1 MKAHYIFPLVFA
13 SVASVG
19 LVPLAQADDLADWL
33 KIDGFGTVGTY
44 KGNSTAAGVRVDTK
58 QSTYSLNDWR
68 FDGDTQASIQATL
81 NPHGKL
87 KAVLQLIS
95 KKDIKSSSKPTVEW
109 AYVSYPVTS
118 EFDVKVGRTVAP
130 IYLMSDYRNLAYA
143 QTTVRP
149 QSEVYQVNPISFQD
163 GATARWEKKI
173 GTGMMQVE
181 GFFGKANVSVALGEV
196 DLDRVKGL
204 SLKWSDGS
212 WAIRGGYSKYSAS
225 LTAPSVAATI
235 KSLVALPS
243 VVCSNCSTVIP
254 AIAPLTGITANIST
268 LGLSYDDGVWI
279 AQTEWTKRK
288 SSSIVISS
296 VSAWD
301 VLGAYRYG
309 DFTPYIGAGRYN
321 TDESSPGL
329 LAGAAAPAAF
339 KTQLNYLNASYIGVG
354 KGDRDVMTIGVRWDF
369 AKNLALK
376 AQLERIKMDSPEI
389 GASSY
394 VQYPTSMLGKPN
406 GFDGRVSMF
415 TLNLDFV
422 F

>member
-1 MKAHYIFPLVFA
+1 MKAHYIYPLILA
-13 SVASVG
+13 SIALAPV
-19 LVPLAQADDLADWL
+19 AQADDLSDWL
-33 KIDGFGTVGTY
+33 KIDGFGTVGAY
-44 KGNSTAAGVRVDTK
+44 KGNNANAGVRVDTK
-58 QSTYSLNDWR
+58 QSTYSQNEWR

-95 KKDIKSSSKPTVEW
+95 KKDINSSHKPTVEW
-109 AYVSYPVTS
+109 AYVSYPITS
-118 EFDVKVGRTVAP
+118 EIDFKLGRTVAP
-130 IYLMSDYRNLAYA
+130 IYLLSDYRNLAYA

-149 QSEVYQVNPISFQD
+149 QSEVYQVNPISYQD
-163 GATARWEKKI
+163 GATARWERKI
-173 GTGMMQVE
+173 GSGMLQLE

-212 WAIRGGYSKYSAS
+212 WAVRGGFSKYNAS
-225 LTAPSVAATI
+225 LTAPTVAATI
-235 KSLVALPS
+235 KSLTALPS
-243 VVCSNCSTVIP
+243 VVCANCSTVIP
-254 AIAPLTGITANIST
+254 SIASLSPITADIST
-268 LGLSYDDGVWI
+268 LGVTYDDGTWI

-288 SSSIVISS
+288 SSSVVISS

-301 VLGAYRYG
+301 VLGGYRYG
-309 DFTPYIGAGRYN
+309 DFTPYVGAGRYN
-321 TDESSPGL
+321 TDQANPGL
-329 LAGAAAPAAF
+329 LPGPGAPAAF
-339 KTQLNYLNASYIGVG
+339 KAQLNYLNASYLGVG
-354 KGDRDVMTIGVRWDF
+354 KGDRDVFTVGVRWDF